1 MKRGAATLGLLAL
14 SCPCLLPGALHPSQL
29 LLGFPPFNH
38 KQRAL
43 IEDKIRDEVPRFPRG
58 MSDNAREFILA
69 ALNKD
74 PMQRPTIRELLVHP
88 WIRVHRRNGSM
99 RMLLPQSPKQL
110 AFEEVRSMTA
120 DQACSWARTVCHSSI
135 TTGCGPLH
143 TRVATYVAV
152 ASYP

>member
-1 MKRGAATLGLLAL
+1 ML
-14 SCPCLLPGALHPSQL
+14 SCPCPLRDALLPSQL

-58 MSDNAREFILA
+58 MSDNARDFILT

-88 WIRVHRRNGSM
+88 WIRAHRRNGSM
-99 RMLLPQSPKQL
+99 RVLLPQSPKQL

-120 DQACSWARTVCHSSI
+120 DQAIARLALCATVESQLAVGLCI
-135 TTGCGPLH
+135 H
-143 TRVATYVAV
+143 TLLRMSQLPVTPNA
-152 ASYP
+152 